1 MVHMVQNWY
10 DLTSEILLLLLRDE
24 AHLRSI
30 AKKLNMP
37 HSTVL
42 RTLNYLLKEKVL
54 DFRVE
59 GKNKIFFIKKGL
71 LSKLYVFNAERYKL
85 VKLLKNYEELEVI
98 VNELLKK
105 SDARIIILFGSYA
118 KFTAKPDSDID
129 IYVATLNPKAKNA
142 LASVHSKLSIKI
154 GPLDINSLLIK
165 EIIKNHIILRGV
177 EEFYGK
183 TKFFD

>member
-1 MVHMVQNWY
+1 MVQNWY
-10 DLTSEILLLLLRDE
+10 DLTSEILLLLLRGE

-30 AKKLNMP
+30 AKQLNAS

-71 LSKLYVFNAERYKL
+71 PAKLSAFNAERYKL
-85 VKLLKNYEELEVI
+85 MKLLKNYKELEVI

-105 SDARIIILFGSYA
+105 SSARIIILFGSYA
-118 KFTAKPDSDID
+118 KFIAKPDSDID
-129 IYVATLNPKAKNA
+129 IYVATLDPKVKNA
-142 LASVHSKLSIKI
+142 LTSVHSKLSIKI
-154 GPLDINSLLIK
+154 GPLDTNSLLIQ

-177 EEFYGK
+177 EEFYDK
-183 TKFFD
+183 IRFFD